1 MLATIL
7 KSPRAVGTTI
17 AIIDT
22 FAQLKELTQSV
33 YQFANAKTNE
43 QRVKIF
49 ENSTEIIAD
58 LLGNELTVSQDET
71 SFKIKLPFFE
81 LARKITRVKK

>member
-7 KSPRAVGTTI
+7 KSPQAVETTI

-22 FAQLKELTQSV
+22 FAQLKELTKEV
-33 YQFANAKTNE
+33 YRFAKATNDA

-49 ENSTEIIAD
+49 ENGTEIISD
-58 LLGNELTVSQDET
+58 LLGNDLTVSQHET
-71 SFKIKLPFFE
+71 TFKIKLPFFE
-81 LARKITRVKK
+81 IARKITRVKK